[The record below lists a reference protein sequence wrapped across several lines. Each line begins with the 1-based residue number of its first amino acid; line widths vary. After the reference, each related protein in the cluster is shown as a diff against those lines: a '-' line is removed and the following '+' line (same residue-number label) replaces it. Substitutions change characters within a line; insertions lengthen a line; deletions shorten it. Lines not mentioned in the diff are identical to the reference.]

1 MKPQIR
7 SVLALSGV
15 AISVLL
21 GCRGQTSQETPI
33 WIKHGMEFQPKWLPY
48 GRNEF
53 YADGRNMQHPPEG
66 TVAVGLLK
74 ADDDFYRGGADTAH
88 YVTQNPLKITGALL
102 ERGQDRF
109 QIYCTPCHGRTGQ
122 GNGMVIAHGFPIPPP
137 NFHDDRIIQMPDG
150 QIFHTITYG
159 VRNMPSYGKQ
169 VPEEDRWAIVA
180 YLRALQ
186 RSSHATIND
195 VPESERANLK

>member
-1 MKPQIR
+1 LKSQIKIFSFILSLGLV
-7 SVLALSGV
+7 SVLM
-15 AISVLL
+15 
-21 GCRGQTSQETPI
+21 GCRGETTQKTPI

-48 GRNEF
+48 GRNTF
-53 YADGRNMQHPPEG
+53 YPDDRNMQHPPEG

-74 ADDDFYRGGADTAH
+74 EDNSYYRGGDTGH
-88 YVTQNPLKITGALL
+88 YVTTNPLKVTAQLMDRGH
-102 ERGQDRF
+102 ERF
-109 QIYCTPCHGRTGQ
+109 TIYCTPCHGQTGV
-122 GNGMVIAHGFPIPPP
+122 GNGTVVQHGFLPPP
-137 NFHDDRIIQMPDG
+137 NFHDDRIINMPDG

-180 YLRALQ
+180 YIRALQ
-186 RSSHATIND
+186 RSQRATISD